1 MTGKTH
7 VAGGLLVGIIATQI
21 MDVHIGYALIS
32 GLGALLPDID
42 EPHSTIGRKIPGSFL
57 FKFLFGHRGFFHSL
71 LAAGLFYLALFLVA
85 DHGSTIDGG
94 RVHISFV
101 VRCLNSFGSAILYPI
116 KEILVGLNKDRR
128 NKEYAFLFAMVVIL
142 LAIGGEAHYENYFI
156 PLIALVLL
164 VLFFQ
169 TPAVFAEEAMMKPLK
184 STVAPVSSEDF
195 IQKIST
201 MSYALYN
208 VAVKVMAPLTVIIL
222 IMGDGGNIFKA
233 ARTIIVW
240 AIIGLTLVFWSPMIV
255 QLVMNWVTM

>member
-1 MTGKTH
+1 MK
-7 VAGGLLVGIIATQI
+7 
-21 MDVHIGYALIS
+21 
-32 GLGALLPDID
+32 
-42 EPHSTIGRKIPGSFL
+42 
-57 FKFLFGHRGFFHSL
+57 
-71 LAAGLFYLALFLVA
+71 
-85 DHGSTIDGG
+85 
-94 RVHISFV
+94 
-101 VRCLNSFGSAILYPI
+101 
-116 KEILVGLNKDRR
+116 
-128 NKEYAFLFAMVVIL
+128 
-142 LAIGGEAHYENYFI
+142 NYFI

-169 TPAVFAEEAMMKPLK
+169 TPAVFAEEAMMETVEIG
-184 STVAPVSSEDF
+184 TVAPVSSEDF

-222 IMGDGGNIFKA
+222 IIGGMAAIFFKA